1 MKQLTRLLMCLVMVS
16 SIVSCQ
22 KELSEENG
30 GDPSQVKGTL
40 KMKIDGTQWVAD
52 KIAAATIENGSI
64 TITGLDNGGKSLH
77 IALVDNGAANYS
89 LNQQT
94 VDYATVTDTKEANPV
109 AYATDEGQDAD
120 DAGGEVIITNIDQTN
135 KTISGTFSFKAYRDA
150 DNKQLVI
157 TEGSFENLG
166 YTTDEPSNPP
176 GGGSV
181 TPGFSVKIDGAG
193 FTPANLNIQ
202 RASSMIVITATQT
215 AGASAKV
222 VMLTMPENITAG
234 TYDLQTSGSYV
245 GSYAGGSAT
254 GGSVF
259 LSISG
264 KLTITEHNTTNEVIK
279 GTFFFEGEDQIG
291 GAPNAQLTEGAFTV
305 QYQ

>member
-1 MKQLTRLLMCLVMVS
+1 MKQLIRLLMCWMVIS
-16 SIVSCQ
+16 SMVSCQ
-22 KELSEENG
+22 KELSKENG
-30 GDPSQVKGTL
+30 GNPSNVNGVL

-52 KIAAATIENGSI
+52 KVATATIENGTL

-77 IALVDNGAANYS
+77 IELVDNGAANYS

-94 VDYATVTDTKEANPV
+94 VDYATVTDTKETNPI
-109 AYATDEGQDAD
+109 AYATDEGQGSN
-120 DAGGEVIITNIDQTN
+120 DAGGEVIVTNIDQTN

-150 DNKQLVI
+150 DSKQLVI
-157 TEGSFENLG
+157 TEGSFEDLE
-166 YTTDEPSNPP
+166 YTGDEPSNP
-176 GGGSV
+176 GGGVV
-181 TPGFSVKIDGAG
+181 TPTFSVKIDGAG

-215 AGASAKV
+215 AGTSAKV
-222 VMLTMPENITAG
+222 VMLTMPEAITAG
-234 TYDLQTSGSYV
+234 TYDLQTSGSYI

-254 GGSVF
+254 GGSIF

-264 KLTITEHNTTNEVIK
+264 KLTITEHDKTNKVIK
-279 GTFFFEGEDQIG
+279 GTFFFEGKDQIG
-291 GAPNAQLTEGAFTV
+291 GAPNAQLTEGVFTV

>member
-1 MKQLTRLLMCLVMVS
+1 MVIS

-30 GDPSQVKGTL
+30 GNPSEVNGTL
-40 KMKIDGTQWVAD
+40 KMKVDGVQWIAD
-52 KIAAATIENGSI
+52 KIATASIENGTL

-77 IALVDNGAANYS
+77 IELADNGAANYS

-109 AYATDEGQDAD
+109 AYATDGGQNAN
-120 DAGGEVIITNIDQTN
+120 DAGGEVIVTNIDQTN
-135 KTISGTFSFKAYRDA
+135 KTISGTFSFKVYRDA
-150 DNKQLVI
+150 DSKQLVI
-157 TEGSFENLG
+157 TEGSFENLK
-166 YTTDEPSNPP
+166 YTGDEPSNP
-176 GGGSV
+176 GGSV
-181 TPGFSVKIDGAG
+181 VTPTFSVKIDGAG

-202 RASSMIVITATQT
+202 RSSSMIVITATQT

-222 VMLTMPENITAG
+222 VMLTMPEAITAG
-234 TYDLQTSGSYV
+234 TYDLQTSGSYI

-254 GGSVF
+254 GGSIF

-264 KLTITEHNTTNEVIK
+264 KLTITEHDKTNKVIK
-279 GTFFFEGEDQIG
+279 GTFFFEGKDQIG
-291 GAPNAQLTEGAFTV
+291 SAPNAQLTEGAFTV

>member
-1 MKQLTRLLMCLVMVS
+1 MKQLIRLLMCWMVIS

-22 KELSEENG
+22 KELSEESGGNPGEVNG
-30 GDPSQVKGTL
+30 VL
-40 KMKIDGTQWVAD
+40 KMKVDGVQWVAD
-52 KIAAATIENGSI
+52 KAARATIENGTL
-64 TITGLDNGGKSLH
+64 TITGLDNGGKSLY
-77 IALVDNGAANYS
+77 IELVDNGAANYS

-109 AYATDEGQDAD
+109 AYATDEGQSAN
-120 DAGGEVIITNIDQTN
+120 DAGGEVIVTNIDQTN

-150 DNKQLVI
+150 DSKQLVI
-157 TEGSFENLG
+157 TEGSFENLE
-166 YTTDEPSNPP
+166 YTGDEPSNP
-176 GGGSV
+176 GGGAV
-181 TPGFSVKIDGAG
+181 TPTFSVKIDGAG

-222 VMLTMPENITAG
+222 VMLTMPEAITAS
-234 TYDLQTSGSYV
+234 TYDLQTSGSYI
-245 GSYAGGSAT
+245 GSYVGGSTT
-254 GGSVF
+254 GGSIF

-264 KLTITEHNTTNEVIK
+264 KLTITEHDKTNKVIK
-279 GTFFFEGEDQIG
+279 GTFFFEGKDQIG
-291 GAPNAQLTEGAFTV
+291 GAPNVQLTEGAFTV